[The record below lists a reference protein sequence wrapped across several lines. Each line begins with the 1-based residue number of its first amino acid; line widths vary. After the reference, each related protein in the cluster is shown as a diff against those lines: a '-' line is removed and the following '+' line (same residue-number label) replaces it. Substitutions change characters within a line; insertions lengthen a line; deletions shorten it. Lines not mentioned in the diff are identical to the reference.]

1 MITVQITLELNEET
15 ARTAQDLGLFENN
28 VLASWIDAEVKR
40 QRLIA
45 GNRLLET
52 METVSAQFRSDYG
65 HLSDSE
71 QQDLLENWIR
81 EAREEL

>member
-52 METVSAQFRSDYG
+52 METVSTQFRTDYG

-71 QQDLLENWIR
+71 QQELLEAWIE
-81 EAREEL
+81 EAREES